1 MKLPHIALA
10 CLAAAS
16 FSAQAADPTFTTG
29 GTALLNQGQ
38 VSSVDHAATVDF
50 NPGWL
55 SSTADYSYTN
65 FTITQAPGN
74 SGYSAEPPGDAT
86 DFFSVGTAPQHV
98 STTAT
103 LTFGGAGASY
113 FGMYLGS
120 PDGYNSIT
128 FTGNGVNKTFSGSD
142 LAGAWADGNQGTGLY
157 INFFAAQGTSFTTV
171 TFNSGTNAF
180 ETDNHAYLMAA
191 AVPEPETYAMML
203 AGLALVGL
211 ARRRKA

>member
-1 MKLPHIALA
+1 MKLSHIALT
-10 CLAAAS
+10 CLAAVS
-16 FSAQAADPTFTTG
+16 FSAYAADPVVTVG
-29 GTALLNQGQ
+29 GTSLLNQGL
-38 VSSVDHAATVDF
+38 VSAVDHAVTVDF

-55 SSTADYSYTN
+55 STTADYSYTN
-65 FTITQAPGN
+65 FTITSAPGN
-74 SGYSAEPPGDAT
+74 SGYSAEPPGDTT
-86 DFFSVGTAPQHV
+86 DFFSVGTAPQHA

-103 LTFGGAGASY
+103 LTFTGAGASY

-120 PDGYNSIT
+120 PDSYNSIT
-128 FTGNGVNKTFSGSD
+128 FTGNGVSKTYSGTD
-142 LAGAWADGNQGTGLY
+142 LAGAWADGNQGTGMY
-157 INFFAAQGTSFTTV
+157 FNFQAAQGTSFTTV

-211 ARRRKA
+211 VRRRKA